1 MATGLMVGL
10 AVALGVSLCNHQSVE
25 VGAVSL
31 FGFVKLNSTEYG
43 IKVKSDGTWDNT
55 VYGPGGRYW
64 HGPGERMI
72 KIPAGNQTIQ
82 NHIIAKNSEGE
93 SVEFN
98 YTATY

>member
-1 MATGLMVGL
+1 MLVGL

-43 IKVKSDGTWDNT
+43 LKVKSDGHIDENT

-64 HGPGERMI
+64 LGYGESMI
-72 KIPAGNQTIQ
+72 KFPAGNQTIE
-82 NHIIAKNSEGE
+82 NHLIGKNADGMN
-93 SVEFN
+93 VEFN
-98 YTATY
+98 FKVTY